1 MRRLY
6 TVSFHQAF
14 RQYGVVLYN
23 LAIDTNN
30 ISKLLRI
37 GFDGN
42 DLAGFLTKV
51 YVAVVRN
58 AGTLADSTA
67 VSRILVFLHVM
78 KSLASLSSWQYKEFL
93 FSAYESY
100 CEASGLGCGVT
111 EPKRLL
117 YLALDINTATDYNA
131 VVPTARYSTRITAP
145 GIMLLNLYSMHRLGT
160 TPEPDAEKYARKIVE
175 FPKRLLDYAV
185 EKLGKVGETPLV
197 ALAINAIEELAEYQE
212 ILSPDALTATVVAND
227 VMHLLLLYYPDKVD
241 QVMLLGKQV
250 VKWIEKGASI

>member
-6 TVSFHQAF
+6 TVSFHQAL
-14 RQYGVVLYN
+14 RQYGVALYN
-23 LAIDTNN
+23 LAIDIDN

-42 DLAGFLTKV
+42 NLAEFLAKA
-51 YVAVVRN
+51 YSAVIRN
-58 AGTLADSTA
+58 AGTPADSTA
-67 VSRILVFLHVM
+67 VSRIPVLLHVL
-78 KSLASLSSWQYKEFL
+78 KSLAFLSSWQYKEFL
-93 FSAYESY
+93 FSAYESH
-100 CEASGLGCGVT
+100 CEASGLGCGVS

-117 YLALDINTATDYNA
+117 YLALDINTATDYNV
-131 VVPTARYSTRITAP
+131 VVPTARYVVRITTP
-145 GIMLLNLYSMHRLGT
+145 GLMLLNSMHRLGAS
-160 TPEPDAEKYARKIVE
+160 PEPDAEKYARKIVE

-185 EKLGKVGETPLV
+185 EKLGKVGETPL
-197 ALAINAIEELAEYQE
+197 ATLATNAVEELAEYQE